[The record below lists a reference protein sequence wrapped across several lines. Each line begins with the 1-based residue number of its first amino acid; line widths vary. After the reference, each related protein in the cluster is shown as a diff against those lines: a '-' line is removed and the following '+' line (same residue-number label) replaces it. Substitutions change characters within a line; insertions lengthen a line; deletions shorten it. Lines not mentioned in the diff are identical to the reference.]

1 VHSVAPTIVA
11 RVSSSTDFSLWV
23 SIGAW
28 QKFVL
33 ERNVSFL
40 WPVDLASRDH
50 SRLVDKNPQTEV
62 CATKWLRAPV
72 RSVLIF
78 MKPLITAADLE
89 RVPQNGE
96 LAITE
101 DTLVTPLARDEAER
115 RGITFRVA
123 SAQRPEPSS
132 SAASG
137 ESAPEKS
144 ARIVAIGADH
154 GGFEL
159 KQQLK
164 GHLRDW
170 GYQVLDLGTDSAE
183 AVDYPD
189 FAEAVGNAVARGDA
203 WLGIVLDG
211 AGIGSSIAANKVPG
225 VRAALCYDRA
235 TARNSREH
243 NDANVLTLGAKLIA
257 PEAAREIVAL
267 WLSTPFAGGRHQR
280 RVDKIRSIEERS
292 AKK

>member
-1 VHSVAPTIVA
+1 MTNSSFSQIV
-11 RVSSSTDFSLWV
+11 
-23 SIGAW
+23 
-28 QKFVL
+28 
-33 ERNVSFL
+33 N
-40 WPVDLASRDH
+40 
-50 SRLVDKNPQTEV
+50 NPE
-62 CATKWLRAPV
+62 
-72 RSVLIF
+72 F
-78 MKPLITAADLE
+78 EMKPLITAADLE

-101 DTLVTPLARDEAER
+101 DTIVTPLAREEAER
-115 RGITFRVA
+115 RGITFRISSAHEGKPA
-123 SAQRPEPSS
+123 SSPLLAASS
-132 SAASG
+132 S
-137 ESAPEKS
+137 EKF
-144 ARIVAIGADH
+144 ARVVAIGADH

-164 GHLRDW
+164 EHLRDW
-170 GYQVLDLGTDSAE
+170 GYQVLDLGTDTTE

-189 FAEAVGNAVARGDA
+189 LAEAVGKAVARGEA
-203 WLGIVLDG
+203 WLGIVLDS

-280 RVDKIRSIEERS
+280 RVDKIRGIEERS

>member
-1 VHSVAPTIVA
+1 
-11 RVSSSTDFSLWV
+11 
-23 SIGAW
+23 
-28 QKFVL
+28 
-33 ERNVSFL
+33 
-40 WPVDLASRDH
+40 
-50 SRLVDKNPQTEV
+50 
-62 CATKWLRAPV
+62 
-72 RSVLIF
+72 

-89 RVPQNGE
+89 RVAQNGE

-101 DTLVTPLARDEAER
+101 DTLITPLAREEAER
-115 RGITFRVA
+115 RGITFRIAPVRA
-123 SAQRPEPSS
+123 PEPSLS
-132 SAASG
+132 VASG
-137 ESAPEKS
+137 ELSSEKS
-144 ARIVAIGADH
+144 ARVVAIGADH

-170 GYQVLDLGTDSAE
+170 GYQVLDLGTDGAE
-183 AVDYPD
+183 SVDYPD
-189 FAEAVGNAVARGDA
+189 FAEAVGNAVARGEA
-203 WLGIVLDG
+203 WLGIVLDS

>member
-1 VHSVAPTIVA
+1 
-11 RVSSSTDFSLWV
+11 
-23 SIGAW
+23 
-28 QKFVL
+28 
-33 ERNVSFL
+33 
-40 WPVDLASRDH
+40 
-50 SRLVDKNPQTEV
+50 
-62 CATKWLRAPV
+62 
-72 RSVLIF
+72 

-96 LAITE
+96 LAITG
-101 DTLVTPLARDEAER
+101 DTLVTPLAREEAER

-123 SAQRPEPSS
+123 SSRDREPSS
-132 SAASG
+132 SAATG
-137 ESAPEKS
+137 ETAPEKS
-144 ARIVAIGADH
+144 ARVVAIGADH

-159 KQQLK
+159 KQELK

-170 GYQVLDLGTDSAE
+170 GYQVLDLGTDNAE

-189 FAEAVGNAVARGDA
+189 FAEAVGNAVARGEA
-203 WLGIVLDG
+203 WLGIVLDS

>member
-1 VHSVAPTIVA
+1 
-11 RVSSSTDFSLWV
+11 
-23 SIGAW
+23 
-28 QKFVL
+28 
-33 ERNVSFL
+33 
-40 WPVDLASRDH
+40 
-50 SRLVDKNPQTEV
+50 
-62 CATKWLRAPV
+62 
-72 RSVLIF
+72 

-96 LAITE
+96 VAVTD
-101 DTLVTPLARDEAER
+101 DTIITPLAREEAER
-115 RGITFRVA
+115 RGITFRIA
-123 SAQRPEPSS
+123 SPSEKETSS
-132 SAASG
+132 SA
-137 ESAPEKS
+137 ESKEISSEKS
-144 ARIVAIGADH
+144 ARVIAIGADH

-164 GHLRDW
+164 EHLHDW
-170 GYQVLDLGTDSAE
+170 GYQVLDLGTNSTD

-189 FAEAVGNAVARGDA
+189 FAEAVGNAVARGEA
-203 WLGIVLDG
+203 WLGIVLDS

-267 WLSTPFAGGRHQR
+267 WLATPFAGGRHQR
-280 RVDKIRSIEERS
+280 RVDKICSIEERA
-292 AKK
+292 AKR

>member
-1 VHSVAPTIVA
+1 
-11 RVSSSTDFSLWV
+11 
-23 SIGAW
+23 
-28 QKFVL
+28 
-33 ERNVSFL
+33 
-40 WPVDLASRDH
+40 
-50 SRLVDKNPQTEV
+50 
-62 CATKWLRAPV
+62 
-72 RSVLIF
+72 

-96 LAITE
+96 VAVTE
-101 DTLVTPLARDEAER
+101 DTLITALARDEAER
-115 RGITFRVA
+115 RGIKFRVS
-123 SAQRPEPSS
+123 SAQERAPAPG
-132 SAASG
+132 AASNEG
-137 ESAPEKS
+137 LPEKS
-144 ARIVAIGADH
+144 SRIVAIGADH

-159 KQQLK
+159 KEQLK

-170 GYQVLDLGTDSAE
+170 GYQVMDLGTGSAE

-189 FAEAVGNAVARGDA
+189 FAEAVANAVASGDA
-203 WLGIVLDG
+203 LLGIVLDS

-243 NDANVLTLGAKLIA
+243 NDANVLSLGAKLIA

-280 RVDKIRSIEERS
+280 RVDKIRDIEVRS
-292 AKK
+292 AKKA